1 MCIRDSMETLWE
13 KLLFWK
19 KQKMLKED
27 VDYHFFDFKDS
38 DITGIELLMKEYRGV
53 IYHYQK
59 ARVLEEGEFARL
71 QFGYTIVH
79 SGEHNID
86 DLTNDEN
93 LHTIMGDILTTILAT
108 QANEQTRTDNNQ
120 EFNIQ

>member
-1 MCIRDSMETLWE
+1 METLWE

-19 KQKMLKED
+19 KQKMLKEG

-38 DITGIELLMKEYRGV
+38 DITGIELLMEEYKGV

-79 SGEHNID
+79 PGEHDID
-86 DLTNDEN
+86 GLTNDEN
-93 LHTIMGDILTTILAT
+93 LHTIMGDILTTLLET

>member
-1 MCIRDSMETLWE
+1 
-13 KLLFWK
+13 
-19 KQKMLKED
+19 MLKEG

-38 DITGIELLMKEYRGV
+38 DITGIELLMKEFKGV

-79 SGEHNID
+79 PGEHDID
-86 DLTNDEN
+86 DLTKDEN
-93 LHTIMGDILTTILAT
+93 LHTIMGDILTTILAN

-120 EFNIQ
+120 EFDIQ

>member
-1 MCIRDSMETLWE
+1 MGTLWE

-19 KQKMLKED
+19 KQKMLKEG
-27 VDYHFFDFKDS
+27 VDYRFFDFKDS
-38 DITGIELLMKEYRGV
+38 DISGIELLTKEYKGV
-53 IYHYQK
+53 VYHYQK

-79 SGEHNID
+79 PGEHDID
-86 DLTNDEN
+86 DLTKDEN

-120 EFNIQ
+120 EFDIQ

>member
-1 MCIRDSMETLWE
+1 METLWE

-19 KQKMLKED
+19 KQKMLKEG

-79 SGEHNID
+79 PGEHDID
-86 DLTNDEN
+86 DLTKDEN
-93 LHTIMGDILTTILAT
+93 LHTIMGDILTTILAN

-120 EFNIQ
+120 EFDIQ

>member
-1 MCIRDSMETLWE
+1 METLWE

-38 DITGIELLMKEYRGV
+38 DITGIELLMEEYKGV

-79 SGEHNID
+79 SGEHDID
-86 DLTNDEN
+86 DLTKDDN
-93 LHTIMGDILTTILAT
+93 LHTIMGDILTTLLET

>member
-1 MCIRDSMETLWE
+1 MGTLWE

-19 KQKMLKED
+19 KPKKMLEEG
-27 VDYHFFDFKDS
+27 VDYHFFDFKDT
-38 DITGIELLMKEYRGV
+38 DISGIELLMEKYKGV

-59 ARVLEEGEFARL
+59 ARVVEEEGFARL

-79 SGEHNID
+79 PGEHDID
-86 DLTNDEN
+86 DLTKDDD

-108 QANEQTRTDNNQ
+108 QANEQTRTNDNQ
-120 EFNIQ
+120 EFDL

>member
-1 MCIRDSMETLWE
+1 
-13 KLLFWK
+13 
-19 KQKMLKED
+19 MLKEG

-38 DITGIELLMKEYRGV
+38 DMTGIELLMDKYKGV

-108 QANEQTRTDNNQ
+108 QANEQTRTDDNQ
-120 EFNIQ
+120 EFDLQ

>member
-1 MCIRDSMETLWE
+1 METLWE

-19 KQKMLKED
+19 KQKMLKEG
-27 VDYHFFDFKDS
+27 VDYHFFDFKDLKV
-38 DITGIELLMKEYRGV
+38 TGIELLMEKYKGV

-59 ARVLEEGEFARL
+59 VRVVEEGEFARL

-79 SGEHNID
+79 PGEHDID
-86 DLTNDEN
+86 GLTKDEN
-93 LHTIMGDILTTILAT
+93 LHTIMGDILTTILAN

-120 EFNIQ
+120 EFDIQ

>member
-1 MCIRDSMETLWE
+1 METLWE

-38 DITGIELLMKEYRGV
+38 DITGRELLMKEYKGV

-86 DLTNDEN
+86 DLTKDDN
-93 LHTIMGDILTTILAT
+93 LHTIMGDILTEILIN
-108 QANEQTRTDNNQ
+108 QHNEPTRT
-120 EFNIQ
+120 FNTEEPDLQ

>member
-1 MCIRDSMETLWE
+1 MGTLWE

-19 KQKMLKED
+19 KQKMLKEG

-79 SGEHNID
+79 SGEHDID
-86 DLTNDEN
+86 DLTTDDNF
-93 LHTIMGDILTTILAT
+93 HTIMGDILTTLLET
-108 QANEQTRTDNNQ
+108 RANEQTRTDHNQ
-120 EFNIQ
+120 EFDLQ

>member
-1 MCIRDSMETLWE
+1 METLWE

-19 KQKMLKED
+19 KQKMLKEG

-38 DITGIELLMKEYRGV
+38 EISGIELLMDKYRGV

-59 ARVLEEGEFARL
+59 ARVVEEEGFAKL

-86 DLTNDEN
+86 DLTKDEN
-93 LHTIMGDILTTILAT
+93 LHTIMGDILTIILET
-108 QANEQTRTDNNQ
+108 QANEQTRTDDNQ
-120 EFNIQ
+120 KFDL

>member
-1 MCIRDSMETLWE
+1 METLWE

-19 KQKMLKED
+19 KQKMLKEG

-71 QFGYTIVH
+71 QFGYTIVYP
-79 SGEHNID
+79 GEHDID
-86 DLTNDEN
+86 DLTTDEN
-93 LHTIMGDILTTILAT
+93 LHTIMGDILTTLLET
-108 QANEQTRTDNNQ
+108 QANEQTRTDHNQ
-120 EFNIQ
+120 EFDIQ

>member
-1 MCIRDSMETLWE
+1 METLWE

-19 KQKMLKED
+19 KQKMLKEG

-71 QFGYTIVH
+71 QFGYTIVYP
-79 SGEHNID
+79 GEHDID
-86 DLTNDEN
+86 DLTTDEN
-93 LHTIMGDILTTILAT
+93 LHTIMGDILTTLLET

-120 EFNIQ
+120 EFDIQ

>member
-1 MCIRDSMETLWE
+1 METLWE

-19 KQKMLKED
+19 KQKMLKEG

-38 DITGIELLMKEYRGV
+38 DITGIELLMKEYKGV

-79 SGEHNID
+79 SGEHDID
-86 DLTNDEN
+86 DLTTDDN
-93 LHTIMGDILTTILAT
+93 LHTIMGDILTTILAN

-120 EFNIQ
+120 EFDIQ

>member
-1 MCIRDSMETLWE
+1 METLWE

-19 KQKMLKED
+19 KQKMLKEG

-38 DITGIELLMKEYRGV
+38 DITGIELLMKEFKGV

-79 SGEHNID
+79 PGEHDID
-86 DLTNDEN
+86 DLTTDEN
-93 LHTIMGDILTTILAT
+93 LHTIMGDILTTILAN

-120 EFNIQ
+120 EFDIQ

>member
-1 MCIRDSMETLWE
+1 MGTLWE

-19 KQKMLKED
+19 KQKMLEEG

-38 DITGIELLMKEYRGV
+38 DISGIELLMDKYKGV

-59 ARVLEEGEFARL
+59 ARVVEEEGFAKL

-79 SGEHNID
+79 SGEHDID
-86 DLTNDEN
+86 DLTEDDN

-108 QANEQTRTDNNQ
+108 QANEQIRTNDNQ
-120 EFNIQ
+120 KLDL

>member
-1 MCIRDSMETLWE
+1 ME
-13 KLLFWK
+13 KYK
-19 KQKMLKED
+19 
-27 VDYHFFDFKDS
+27 
-38 DITGIELLMKEYRGV
+38 GV

-79 SGEHNID
+79 SGEHDID
-86 DLTNDEN
+86 DLTNDEK
-93 LHTIMGDILTTILAT
+93 LHTIMGDILTIILEK
-108 QANEQTRTDNNQ
+108 QANEQARTNNNQ

>member
-1 MCIRDSMETLWE
+1 METLWE

-38 DITGIELLMKEYRGV
+38 DITGIELLMEEYKGV

-79 SGEHNID
+79 SGEHDID
-86 DLTNDEN
+86 DLTKDDN
-93 LHTIMGDILTTILAT
+93 LHTIMGDILTTLLET
-108 QANEQTRTDNNQ
+108 QANEQTRADHNQ
-120 EFNIQ
+120 KFDIQ

>member
-1 MCIRDSMETLWE
+1 METLWE

-19 KQKMLKED
+19 KQKMLKEGI
-27 VDYHFFDFKDS
+27 DYHFFDFKDS
-38 DITGIELLMKEYRGV
+38 DISGIELLMKEYRGV

-79 SGEHNID
+79 PGEHDID
-86 DLTNDEN
+86 DLTKDEN
-93 LHTIMGDILTTILAT
+93 LHTIMGDILTTILAN

-120 EFNIQ
+120 KFDIQ